1 MYLESGTKKIA
12 ILYTM
17 APIGSKINQCHFEA
31 SRLFGNIFK
40 GIKISR
46 QIFKAWLRGEAK
58 NNQCHGTVALVRMAP
73 LVMFE
78 WGVGKVSKNDITKYK
93 RRSLRLIAH

>member
-1 MYLESGTKKIA
+1 
-12 ILYTM
+12 M

-31 SRLFGNIFK
+31 SRLSGNIFQA
-40 GIKISR
+40 IIISR

-73 LVMFE
+73 LVIFNTI
-78 WGVGKVSKNDITKYK
+78 KKNSPRKHVTNL
-93 RRSLRLIAH
+93 RRKNLYLLLFLFWLMEQL